1 MTRLKTLLAAAA
13 TLAITAG
20 AHASTMSVYQAGSY
34 GPAPTVFNSPYLN
47 FNAFDTTLGTL
58 TSVEFNINNQ
68 QSVYTSSVTNT
79 GQQTIND
86 KESVYTA
93 IALTGA
99 TSNAPSSLNQTF
111 NTPTVTFTISNLAPG
126 QTVNFPSVTQGTYN
140 ATYYATDLADFTNGA
155 FELASDRLLA
165 DLLHVR
171 RQRDDQQQRHR
182 AGRHQPRIRLH
193 PGRGEGSRRPR
204 ARQPRPPRRRPAR
217 RRPRPPPPRLITP

>member
-1 MTRLKTLLAAAA
+1 MTRLKSLLAAAA
-13 TLAITAG
+13 ALAIAGG
-20 AHASTMSVYQAGSY
+20 AHATTMSVYQAGNY
-34 GPAPTVFNSPYLN
+34 GPAPTVFTSPYLN
-47 FNAFDTTLGTL
+47 FNAFDTSLGTL

-126 QTVNFPSVTQGTYN
+126 QTVNFPSVTQGSFN

-155 FELASDRLLA
+155 FELQVTGYSPTSFMFGGSEMTNNSDTAQGVISLEYDYTPVAAKIAAVPEPASLALLGA
-165 DLLHVR
+165 GLLGAGLVR
-171 RQRDDQQQRHR
+171 RRR
-182 AGRHQPRIRLH
+182 A
-193 PGRGEGSRRPR
+193 
-204 ARQPRPPRRRPAR
+204 
-217 RRPRPPPPRLITP
+217 